1 MWFRF
6 IREMTALT
14 SAYASVVNKC
24 NAPRSA
30 ITLAFLL
37 LPSLK
42 SADMTAEESQYMT
55 AEASGITVLL
65 K

>member
-1 MWFRF
+1 
-6 IREMTALT
+6 
-14 SAYASVVNKC
+14 
-24 NAPRSA
+24 
-30 ITLAFLL
+30 